1 MDIIKPNKNMKLK
14 ITLLSLLTIVSLGLY
29 ADPIGK
35 AEARLVAQELVTI
48 NDNTSDDVAW
58 APYYVFSRGA
68 NKGFVIVSGDDQT
81 APVIGYTEEGDFDE
95 TDIPAPLKDM
105 LDAWVE
111 KINKLQTI
119 DRPKTMK
126 KSPRAR
132 VAAARR
138 GVESFK
144 ERWVDI
150 PEMLETSW
158 HQNSPYN
165 DLCPVKD
172 GHRAVTGCVATAA
185 SQIVYYFRRDN
196 PDTLVYNTPTYT
208 QDWGEDY
215 GNYPVTESLPAGTP
229 VRYDLMRKSGKGT
242 EEQNHAVAV
251 LMYAVG
257 TSSYLNYGPS
267 TAGQP
272 DEAGRALANQ
282 FRLLSDYHGKWSY
295 SQQGWEEVIYASL
308 KKGSPILYGA
318 THPTSGGHAVVLDGY
333 QKSTGLYHF
342 NFGWG
347 GGGTYSG
354 SGWYTVDDETGM
366 NGFKSDQRGCMNF
379 RPVYQKFTATIDRPI
394 LYNKVDCTISFRVKN
409 SGTLPYT
416 GLKAYVSNKKT
427 RPDEVTYQATEYV
440 ARGEEKVYTFTF
452 KPTSSRLHYIFL
464 YDANDNLIDTIGV
477 PVLQTQADFRLNRMS
492 VDGSGVKKSFDGRDY
507 EVVNNLTAY
516 VAANITNGEGGT
528 VCQPTVTCRLEYFDE
543 ETSEWKGLKT
553 VSHADSIYQVNETK
567 DMVFTVTGL
576 QQHTYYRAT
585 ILNLAKAGK
594 TTTIAMNDDDSKYV
608 YFVVKESN
616 MAFEEGDRYVKVT
629 GNWNQ
634 ALYDE
639 KNYGTEICSID
650 LTEAEDVLELPVL
663 PNKNAIFYLKE
674 KMEGVP
680 NVVVDGVCDSL
691 VIDPS
696 YEFKPYQAF
705 AARKAV
711 LKLGDITP
719 GEWRDVLVPFA
730 ATMPKGLLV
739 NKLKKVTNT
748 RALTERAEEVEAL
761 TPVFLMTDCKTHN
774 TITAENVAIGT
785 EVAMANEELKL
796 KSSTLFTEAP
806 ATFKV
811 FVMKDNLPYFVTPT
825 VAMEQVDPFSVI
837 LTSEA
842 TADLESFS
850 ATEQAALKAIPE
862 LAELIDHAFDV
873 LEENRDGAAP
883 AALETYLQAIDEAEV
898 FFSSRDLNLSRVSQQ
913 KTKLQAAI
921 DEFLTPSGIRI
932 LDLDTMREA
941 GSSRTEYYSI
951 DGVRLSAP
959 VKGIIIVKD
968 ANGIRKMTVK

>member
-1 MDIIKPNKNMKLK
+1 MKLK
-14 ITLLSLLTIVSLGLY
+14 ITLLFLLTAVSLYLY
-29 ADPIGK
+29 ADPIGR

-48 NDNTSDDVAW
+48 NDNATDDVAW
-58 APYYVFSRGA
+58 APYYIFSRGA

-95 TDIPAPLKDM
+95 NNIPEPLKNM
-105 LDAWVE
+105 LEAWAE

-119 DRPKTMK
+119 DRPKTIK

-158 HQNSPYN
+158 HQSSPYN

-172 GHRAVTGCVATAA
+172 GNRAVTGCVATAA

-208 QDWGEDY
+208 QDWGTDY

-242 EEQNHAVAV
+242 TEQDHAVAV

-308 KKGSPILYGA
+308 KKGSPILYGG
-318 THPTSGGHAVVLDGY
+318 THPTSGGHAVVVDGY

-379 RPVYQKFTATIDRPI
+379 RPVYQNFTASIDRPI
-394 LYNKVDCTISFRVKN
+394 LYNKVDCAISFRVKN
-409 SGTLPYT
+409 DGTLPYT
-416 GLKAYVSNKKT
+416 GLKAYVSNRKQK
-427 RPDEVTYQATEYV
+427 PDEVTYQATEYV
-440 ARGEEKVYTFTF
+440 ARDEEKVFTFTY
-452 KPTSSRLHYIFL
+452 KPTSSRLHYVFL

-477 PVLQTQADFRLNRMS
+477 PVLQTQADFRLNKMS
-492 VDGSGVKKSFDGRDY
+492 VDGSGAQKTFGDHNY
-507 EVVNNLTAY
+507 EIVNNLTAY
-516 VAANITNGEGGT
+516 VAANITNGEEGT
-528 VCQPTVTCRLEYFDE
+528 VCQPTVTCRMESFDE
-543 ETSEWKGLKT
+543 ETQAWKGLKT
-553 VSHADSIYQVNETK
+553 ITHGDSIFQVNETK
-567 DMVFTVTGL
+567 DMVFTVTDLRQGI
-576 QQHTYYRAT
+576 YYRAT
-585 ILNLAKAGK
+585 ILDQAKAGK

-608 YFVVKESN
+608 YFVVKEAN
-616 MAFEEGDRYVKVT
+616 MAFEEVERYVKIS

-634 ALYDE
+634 ALYEE
-639 KNYGTEICSID
+639 KNYGAEICSID
-650 LTEAEDVLELPVL
+650 LTEAEDVQELPVL
-663 PNKNAIFYLKE
+663 PNKNAIYYLKE
-674 KMEGVP
+674 KVVGKA
-680 NVVVDGVCDSL
+680 NVVVNDVCDSL

-696 YEFKPYQAF
+696 YEFKPYKAF
-705 AARKAV
+705 VAEKAT
-711 LKLGDITP
+711 LSLGDIMP
-719 GEWRDVLVPFA
+719 GEWREVLVPFA
-730 ATMPKGLLV
+730 ATMPKGMLV

-748 RALTERAEEVEAL
+748 QALTERAEEVEAL
-761 TPVFLMTDCKTHN
+761 TPVFVMTDCKTRN
-774 TITAENVAIGT
+774 AITAEQVTIGT
-785 EVAMANEELKL
+785 EVAMADETLKL
-796 KSSTLFTEAP
+796 MSSTLITDAPEA
-806 ATFKV
+806 FKV
-811 FVMKDNLPYFVTPT
+811 FMVKDNLPYFVTPT
-825 VAMEQVDPFSVI
+825 VAMEKINPFSVI

-842 TADLESFS
+842 TDDLKSFS
-850 ATEQAALKAIPE
+850 ATEQAALSHISE

-873 LEENRDGAAP
+873 LEENRDHATP
-883 AALETYLQAIDEAEV
+883 ASLEAFLLAIDNAEV
-898 FFSSRDLNLSRVSQQ
+898 FFSSRDLNLSRLNQQ
-913 KTKLQAAI
+913 KTKLQTAI
-921 DEFLTPSGIRI
+921 TEFLNPSGIQI
-932 LDLDTMREA
+932 LDFSTVKEESV
-941 GSSRTEYYSI
+941 GQNEYYSLDGI
-951 DGVRLSAP
+951 RLTVPAKGIVIVKNANGVR
-959 VKGIIIVKD
+959 KMIVK
-968 ANGIRKMTVK
+968 